1 MAPHASEARQLLE
14 RLKTNP
20 GIVVILRSRELVV
33 GTLGEMD
40 PVDDRIM
47 QMMQLEGGECLL
59 GYNTN
64 SGLGSARRSERTILE
79 SSFFYCFISSTNINE
94 CPYSL
99 IHCLC
104 FCVLCDVPKTL
115 CRRRSAFARLQDE
128 HRMLNR
134 H

>member
-1 MAPHASEARQLLE
+1 MTAPHASEARRLLE
-14 RLKTNP
+14 RLKTSP

-64 SGLGSARRSERTILE
+64 RGLRSTRRSERMILE
-79 SSFFYCFISSTNINE
+79 SSFFLLFYIES
-94 CPYSL
+94 
-99 IHCLC
+99 
-104 FCVLCDVPKTL
+104 
-115 CRRRSAFARLQDE
+115 
-128 HRMLNR
+128 
-134 H
+134 

>member
-79 SSFFYCFISSTNINE
+79 SSFFYCFISSLSERT
-94 CPYSL
+94 L
-99 IHCLC
+99 ISGY
-104 FCVLCDVPKTL
+104 
-115 CRRRSAFARLQDE
+115 CR
-128 HRMLNR
+128 
-134 H
+134 